1 MNWGVLGSSLPALR
15 HDSLAANLPL
25 PQTPSFNEGNLS
37 DKPGWL
43 TSNFPS
49 LTGSHVNCLT
59 TNHRN
64 AVEAMMAVDDL
75 IGTVVAALQ
84 ATQELNDTLLVFTSD
99 NGFLLGEHRLNAKQ
113 NAYEEALRVP
123 LYVRAPGIAG
133 PQVAAQMTVNVD
145 LAPTIVELAQA
156 SAAHTLDGRS
166 FVPLLQNPGLSP
178 WRTAFLVEHKKV
190 SSWPVPDYAAI
201 RDTRYLYVEYK
212 NGQRELYD
220 LATDPHELV
229 SQHNN
234 PAFASIK
241 VGLKQKLSGL
251 RPCVGNACRL

>member
-1 MNWGVLGSSLPALR
+1 MNWGKLGSSVPALR
-15 HDSLAANLPL
+15 HVGLAANLPL
-25 PQTPSFNEGNLS
+25 PQPPSFNEGNLG
-37 DKPGWL
+37 DKPSWL
-43 TSNFPS
+43 TNNFPS

-59 TNHRN
+59 ANHRN
-64 AVEAMMAVDDL
+64 GVEAMMAVDDL

-84 ATQELNDTLLVFTSD
+84 AAQELNDTLLVFTSD

-113 NAYEEALRVP
+113 NAYEESLRVP

-133 PQVAAQMTVNVD
+133 PQVAAQMAVNVD
-145 LAPTIVELAQA
+145 LAPTIVEVAQA

-166 FVPLLQNPGLSP
+166 FVPVLQNPGLSP

-190 SSWPVPDYAAI
+190 SSWPVLDYAAI
-201 RDTRYLYVEYK
+201 RDTQYLYVEYK

-220 LATDPHELV
+220 LAADPFELV

-241 VGLKQKLSGL
+241 AGLKQKLTGL
-251 RPCVGNACRL
+251 KPCVGNACQL